1 LRDLDKNIR
10 AMHNNN
16 NNTGMTCES
25 WYEEHRRTI
34 NGLYSRSDS
43 GTAFSQELYGAIFK
57 TCDFLPVTLVTDYH
71 ENGFK
76 KNDLLIRRCEF
87 TGCFFTTTVLC
98 DCHMNTD
105 FDVDFVIRLNCS
117 NKVQKDISI

>member
-1 LRDLDKNIR
+1 MRDLDKNYNR

-16 NNTGMTCES
+16 NNTGMSCES

-34 NGLYSRSDS
+34 NGLYSLDS
-43 GTAFSQELYGAIFK
+43 GTAFSQELYGALFK

-87 TGCFFTTTVLC
+87 TGCFFTTTVLS

-117 NKVQKDISI
+117 NKV